1 MLNITSPPGDR
12 NPNLPPPVD
21 VEPWTRDDWELLRT
35 KTAKELKALGMLPWA
50 VDDPEERLFD
60 IEPILTRQDDVLN
73 AHALRIGDR
82 RTARVPEAEYR
93 GKALYL
99 FPCEWLEHIPT
110 DFLCVDIF
118 GDRAP
123 FNPADDDRRLGALS
137 SGLLV
142 DP

>member
-21 VEPWTRDDWELLRT
+21 VEHWTRDDWELLRT

-60 IEPILTRQDDVLN
+60 IEPILSITETRS
-73 AHALRIGDR
+73 
-82 RTARVPEAEYR
+82 ARVPEAEYR

-123 FNPADDDRRLGALS
+123 FDPADDDRRLGALS